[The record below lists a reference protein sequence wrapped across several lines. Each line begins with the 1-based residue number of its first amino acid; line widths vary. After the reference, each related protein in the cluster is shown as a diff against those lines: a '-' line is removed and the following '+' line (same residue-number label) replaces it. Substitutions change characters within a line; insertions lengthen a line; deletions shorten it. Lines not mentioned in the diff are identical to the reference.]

1 MPPTSTSAPGLARR
15 RLRLQSRRAPFVRAA
30 TRDCGAGG
38 KADPLSLL
46 FCLWSSLPWP
56 GPGVLTGDAKLNDN
70 VCLEAVH
77 AGERERCHRAPHGE
91 GAREGVVDH
100 VSRQVFRVVLNP
112 AGEKAESV
120 GGGGRAGI
128 TNERGRS
135 SSHTPVLAPG
145 FQNLHC

>member
-1 MPPTSTSAPGLARR
+1 M
-15 RLRLQSRRAPFVRAA
+15 RAV
-30 TRDCGAGG
+30 TGDCGAGG

-56 GPGVLTGDAKLNDN
+56 GPGVLTRDAKLNDN

-91 GAREGVVDH
+91 GARESVVDH
-100 VSRQVFRVVLNP
+100 VPRQVFRVVLNP

-120 GGGGRAGI
+120 GGGWGAMPGSQM
-128 TNERGRS
+128 RGGGAAATHQCSLQAFR
-135 SSHTPVLAPG
+135 T
-145 FQNLHC
+145 